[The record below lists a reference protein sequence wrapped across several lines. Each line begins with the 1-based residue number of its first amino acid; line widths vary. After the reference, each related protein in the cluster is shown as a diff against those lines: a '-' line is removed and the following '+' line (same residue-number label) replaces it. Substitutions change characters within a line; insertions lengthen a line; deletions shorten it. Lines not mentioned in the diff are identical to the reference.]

1 MADTKELTKVEETN
15 SWEHALEN
23 ESWMAPLVDIYETD
37 DDYILMA
44 NMPGVNKE
52 DVKIKLEDGDLIIMG
67 RKHDNVYDENRHYL
81 MKEIDSS
88 NYYRKFN
95 LSESIDDEKIDA
107 AMENGILK
115 IHLPKVERVKPKT
128 IEIK

>member
-1 MADTKELTKVEETN
+1 MAETKEYTKVEESN
-15 SWEHALEN
+15 SWEYALEN
-23 ESWMAPLVDIYETD
+23 ESWIAPLVDIYETD
-37 DDYILMA
+37 DDYVLIA
-44 NMPGVNKE
+44 NMPGVNRE

-67 RKHDNVYDENRHYL
+67 RKRSTEDENRRYL

-88 NYYRKFN
+88 NYYRKFK
-95 LSESIDDEKIDA
+95 LSESVDDDKIDA
-107 AMENGILK
+107 SMEKGRLK

>member
-1 MADTKELTKVEETN
+1 MAETKEYTKVEESN
-15 SWEHALEN
+15 SWEYALEN
-23 ESWMAPLVDIYETD
+23 ESWIAPLVDIYETD
-37 DDYILMA
+37 DDYVLIA
-44 NMPGVNKE
+44 NMPGVNRE

-67 RKHDNVYDENRHYL
+67 RKRSTEVENRRYL

-88 NYYRKFN
+88 NYYRKFK
-95 LSESIDDEKIDA
+95 LSESVDDDKIDA
-107 AMENGILK
+107 SMEKGRLK

>member
-1 MADTKELTKVEETN
+1 MTDTKELTKVEETN

-37 DDYILMA
+37 NDYYLIA
-44 NMPGVNKE
+44 NMPGVKRE

-67 RKHDNVYDENRHYL
+67 RKHLADEENRRYL
-81 MKEIDSS
+81 MKEIDSG

-95 LSESIDDEKIDA
+95 LSESIDDEKIEA